1 MCVERGEHEAWVQVS
16 DDGRGFDPEA
26 GAADGH
32 FGLRAL
38 GDLLADAGGRLQ
50 IWSRPGPGYR
60 VARRGAHA
68 MIRVLIV
75 DDHPLVRAGIA
86 QLLESTDDISVV
98 GQAADGAEGVAAV
111 AELQPDL
118 VLMDLSM
125 PGMDGR
131 AATRRIQEAHP
142 GVRVVVL
149 SSYAERADVLEALD
163 AGAAGYLLKDA
174 PPEELLAGVR
184 SAARDEAPLAPR
196 VAREV
201 ITAWRGTR
209 KANDLTSRELD
220 VLALLADGLP
230 NKVIARRLGIA
241 EKTVKAH
248 VTQIFQAL
256 GVSDRTQAALWA
268 DRQGSV
274 TGLAERR
281 ARLREDG
288 SAGGAA

>member
-1 MCVERGEHEAWVQVS
+1 V
-16 DDGRGFDPEA
+16 
-26 GAADGH
+26 
-32 FGLRAL
+32 
-38 GDLLADAGGRLQ
+38 
-50 IWSRPGPGYR
+50 
-60 VARRGAHA
+60 
-68 MIRVLIV
+68 IRVIIV

-98 GQAADGAEGVAAV
+98 GQAADGEEGIAAV
-111 AELQPDL
+111 AELEPDL

-131 AATRRIQEAHP
+131 TATRRIRESHP
-142 GVRVVVL
+142 NVRVVVL
-149 SSYAERADVLEALD
+149 SSYSERTDILEALD

-201 ITAWRGTR
+201 LTAWRGTR
-209 KANDLTSRELD
+209 KAGDLTARELD
-220 VLALLADGLP
+220 VLVLLAEGLP

-248 VTQIFQAL
+248 VTQIFQTI
-256 GVSDRTQAALWA
+256 GVTDRTQAALWA
-268 DRQGSV
+268 DRQGRAS
-274 TGLAERR
+274 GLHERR
-281 ARLREDG
+281 ERLRGEQT
-288 SAGGAA
+288 

>member
-1 MCVERGEHEAWVQVS
+1 
-16 DDGRGFDPEA
+16 
-26 GAADGH
+26 
-32 FGLRAL
+32 
-38 GDLLADAGGRLQ
+38 
-50 IWSRPGPGYR
+50 
-60 VARRGAHA
+60 

-86 QLLESTDDISVV
+86 QLLESTDDITVV
-98 GQAADGAEGVAAV
+98 GQASDGEEGLAAV

-131 AATRRIQEAHP
+131 TATRRIREEHP
-142 GVRVVVL
+142 KVRVVVL
-149 SSYAERADVLEALD
+149 SSYSERTDVLEALD

-184 SAARDEAPLAPR
+184 SAARDESPLAPR

-201 ITAWRGTR
+201 LTAWRGTR
-209 KANDLTSRELD
+209 KTGDLTSRELD
-220 VLALLADGLP
+220 VLVLLADGLP

-248 VTQIFQAL
+248 VTQIFQTI
-256 GVSDRTQAALWA
+256 GVTDRTQAALWA
-268 DRQGSV
+268 DRQGRAS
-274 TGLAERR
+274 GLHERR
-281 ARLREDG
+281 ARLRGTEGEDG
-288 SAGGAA
+288 

>member
-1 MCVERGEHEAWVQVS
+1 
-16 DDGRGFDPEA
+16 
-26 GAADGH
+26 
-32 FGLRAL
+32 
-38 GDLLADAGGRLQ
+38 
-50 IWSRPGPGYR
+50 
-60 VARRGAHA
+60 
-68 MIRVLIV
+68 MIRVIIV

-98 GQAADGAEGVAAV
+98 GQAADGEEGIAAV
-111 AELQPDL
+111 AELEPDL

-131 AATRRIQEAHP
+131 TATRRIRESHP
-142 GVRVVVL
+142 NVRVVVL
-149 SSYAERADVLEALD
+149 SSYSERTDILEALD

-201 ITAWRGTR
+201 LTAWRGTR
-209 KANDLTSRELD
+209 KAGDLTARELD
-220 VLALLADGLP
+220 VLVLLAEGLP

-248 VTQIFQAL
+248 VTQIFQTI
-256 GVSDRTQAALWA
+256 GVTDRTQAALWA
-268 DRQGSV
+268 DRQGRAS
-274 TGLAERR
+274 GLHERR
-281 ARLREDG
+281 ERLRGEQT
-288 SAGGAA
+288 

>member
-1 MCVERGEHEAWVQVS
+1 V
-16 DDGRGFDPEA
+16 
-26 GAADGH
+26 
-32 FGLRAL
+32 
-38 GDLLADAGGRLQ
+38 
-50 IWSRPGPGYR
+50 
-60 VARRGAHA
+60 
-68 MIRVLIV
+68 IRVLIV

-86 QLLESTDDISVV
+86 QLLDSADDISVV
-98 GQAADGAEGVAAV
+98 GQASDGEEGVAAV

-131 AATRRIQEAHP
+131 TATRRIRESHP
-142 GVRVVVL
+142 NVRVVVL
-149 SSYAERADVLEALD
+149 SSYSERTDILEALD

-201 ITAWRGTR
+201 LTAWRGTR
-209 KANDLTSRELD
+209 KAGDLTARELD
-220 VLALLADGLP
+220 VLVLLAEGLP

-248 VTQIFQAL
+248 VTQIFQTI
-256 GVSDRTQAALWA
+256 GVTDRTQAALWA
-268 DRQGSV
+268 DRQGRAH
-274 TGLAERR
+274 GLHERR
-281 ARLREDG
+281 ERLRGEQG
-288 SAGGAA
+288 

>member
-1 MCVERGEHEAWVQVS
+1 
-16 DDGRGFDPEA
+16 
-26 GAADGH
+26 
-32 FGLRAL
+32 
-38 GDLLADAGGRLQ
+38 
-50 IWSRPGPGYR
+50 
-60 VARRGAHA
+60 

-131 AATRRIQEAHP
+131 AATRRIQAAHP

-274 TGLAERR
+274 AGLAERR
-281 ARLREDG
+281 ARLREEG